1 MLNLQQVPRF
11 RRAVDPPVEVQG
23 FDELTGV
30 AGRGLFMG
38 RLEAQWCWASEQQ
51 LSISLL
57 LINIDGFQAFSAQ
70 ASQAQVDEALA
81 QIAVAIAESC
91 QRRSDL
97 VGRIRDDEFGVI
109 LADVDL
115 QGTHGMAE
123 RLRARIAELQI
134 DDGQGGHLQ
143 VCIGGTSGVPLP
155 NRFPHSLQIAA
166 DHALRAAKQ
175 KGPGHIEVA
184 AQD

>member
-23 FDELTGV
+23 FDDLTGV

-57 LINIDGFQAFSAQ
+57 LINIDGFQRFAAQ
-70 ASQAQVDEALA
+70 ASQEQADQALA
-81 QIAVAIAESC
+81 QLAVAIAESC

-115 QGTHGMAE
+115 AGTQGMAE
-123 RLRARIAELQI
+123 RLRDRIDELRI
-134 DDGQGGHLQ
+134 EDGHDGHLR
-143 VCIGGTSGVPLP
+143 VSIGGTSGVPLP

-166 DHALRAAKQ
+166 DHALRAAKAQ
-175 KGPGHIEVA
+175 GPGSIEVG